1 MRSPKIGL
9 LPLYIALYD
18 SAVPEAR
25 KKVEAFYAQIADA
38 LRKRGLEVATAPTC
52 RLEPE
57 FAAAV
62 KGFEEAE
69 VDAIVTLHL
78 AYSPSLESAAVLAG
92 TPLPVIVLDTTP
104 TYSFGA
110 DVDPAE
116 IMGNHGIHGVQ
127 DMCNLLIRN
136 GKPFQIEAGHWQQSD
151 VLDRVAGWAKAA
163 QTASAMSHAR
173 VGLAGDAFKGMG
185 DFAVPF
191 DVMKSTIGIET
202 VPLDPQV
209 LQSFVPAEDDPAVA
223 EEMVS
228 DLQAF
233 AVQDLDSDVHRRS
246 VRAGLAL
253 RRWIESEK
261 LTAVTV
267 NFLDVDAVGL
277 PTMPFL
283 EISKG
288 MARGIGFGGE
298 GDVLTAALV
307 GALAS
312 VYPQTSFTEM
322 FCPDWEGG
330 SVFMSHMGEM
340 NLDLVDGKPLLT
352 NKAFPWSN
360 AGQPA
365 VAAGRFKGG
374 DAVLVNLAPGPEWTY
389 TLVICPGEML
399 KVKEDRMKDT
409 IRGWFKPALPLNDFL
424 AAYSSLGGTHHS
436 AVVYGDV
443 TEDLVRFGELMGWDV
458 AVLCE

>member
-18 SAVPEAR
+18 QAMPEAR
-25 KKVEAFYAQIADA
+25 KDAEAFYEQIAGA

-52 RLEPE
+52 RLAPE

-62 KGFEEAE
+62 KGFEDAGA
-69 VDAIVTLHL
+69 DAIVTLHL

-92 TPLPVIVLDTTP
+92 TPLPLIVLDTTP
-104 TYSFGA
+104 TYNFGA
-110 DVDPAE
+110 NVDPAE

-136 GKPFQIEAGHWQQSD
+136 GKVFQIEAGHWEKSD

-163 QTASAMSHAR
+163 QLASAIQGAR
-173 VGLAGDAFKGMG
+173 VGLVGEAFKGMG

-191 DVMKSTIGIET
+191 DVMQSTIGIET
-202 VPLDPQV
+202 VLLDPKV
-209 LQSFVPAEDDPAVA
+209 LQSFVPLEDDPEVA
-223 EEMVS
+223 KEMAD
-228 DLQAF
+228 DLEAF
-233 AVQDLDSDVHRRS
+233 VVEDLDMDVHRRS
-246 VRAGLAL
+246 VRAGLAI
-253 RRWIESEK
+253 RRWIEAER
-261 LTAVTV
+261 LTALTV
-267 NFLDVDAVGL
+267 NFLVVDDSGL

-283 EISKG
+283 EISKA
-288 MARGIGFGGE
+288 MARGIGYGGE
-298 GDVLTAALV
+298 GDVLTAGLV

-340 NLDLVDGKPLLT
+340 NLNLVDGKPLLT

-365 VAAGRFKGG
+365 VAAGCFKGG
-374 DAVLVNLAPGPEWTY
+374 GAVLINLAPGPDGTY
-389 TLVICPGEML
+389 TLLICPGEML
-399 KVKEDRMKDT
+399 SVKKDRMKDT
-409 IRGWFKPALPLNDFL
+409 IRGWFKPAMPVADFL
-424 AAYSSLGGTHHS
+424 AAYSCLGGTHHS

-443 TEDLVRFGELMGWDV
+443 TEEIVRFGELMGWEV

>member
-18 SAVPEAR
+18 QAVSEAR
-25 KKVEAFYAQIADA
+25 KDVEAFYARIAEA
-38 LRKRGLEVATAPTC
+38 LRGRGLEVATAPTC
-52 RLEPE
+52 RLEAE
-57 FAAAV
+57 FATAV
-62 KGFEEAE
+62 KGFEEAG

-78 AYSPSLESAAVLAG
+78 AYSPSLESATALAG
-92 TPLPVIVLDTTP
+92 TPLPLIVLDTTP
-104 TYSFGA
+104 TFNFGA
-110 DVDPAE
+110 EVDPAE

-136 GKPFQIEAGHWQQSD
+136 GKPFQIETGHWEKSD

-163 QTASAMSHAR
+163 RVASAMRHAR
-173 VGLAGDAFKGMG
+173 VGLAGEVFQGMG

-191 DVMKSTIGIET
+191 DVMRETIGIET
-202 VPLDPQV
+202 VPLDPKV
-209 LQSFVPAEDDPAVA
+209 LQTFVPAEDDPAVVA
-223 EEMVS
+223 EMA
-228 DLQAF
+228 DDQRAF
-233 AVQDLDSDVHRRS
+233 TVQDLDEDVHRRS
-246 VRAGLAL
+246 VRAGLAV
-253 RRWIESEK
+253 RRWIQAEK

-307 GALAS
+307 GALAT

-322 FCPDWEGG
+322 FCPDWEGN
-330 SVFMSHMGEM
+330 SVFMSHMGEI
-340 NLDLVDGKPLLT
+340 NIDLVDGKPLLT

-399 KVKEDRMKDT
+399 DIKKDRMKDT
-409 IRGWFKPALPLNDFL
+409 IRGWFKPALPLADFL

-443 TEDLVRFGELMGWDV
+443 AEEITRFGELMEWEV

>member
-1 MRSPKIGL
+1 MPSPKIGL

-18 SAVPEAR
+18 TAVPEAR
-25 KKVEAFYAQIADA
+25 KDVEAFYAKIAEA
-38 LRKRGLEVATAPTC
+38 LHKHGLEVATAPTC
-52 RLEPE
+52 RLAPE

-62 KGFEEAE
+62 KGFEEAG

-78 AYSPSLESAAVLAG
+78 AYSPSEESAAVLAG
-92 TPLPVIVLDTTP
+92 TPLPLIILDTTP
-104 TYSFGA
+104 TYRFGA

-136 GKPFQIEAGHWQQSD
+136 GKAFQIEAGHWEKSD

-163 QTASAMSHAR
+163 QVAGALRHAR
-173 VGLAGDAFKGMG
+173 VGLVGEPFKGMG
-185 DFAVPF
+185 DFAVPR
-191 DVMKSTIGIET
+191 DVLQTTLGIET
-202 VPLDPQV
+202 VPLDPKV
-209 LQSFVPAEDDPAVA
+209 LQSLLPAEDDLAV
-223 EEMVS
+223 EQEMAG
-228 DLQAF
+228 DLKAF
-233 AVQDLDSDVHRRS
+233 IVEDLDEEVHRRS
-246 VRAGLAL
+246 VRAGLAI
-253 RRWIESEK
+253 RRWIEAEK
-261 LTAVTV
+261 LTALTV
-267 NFLDVDAVGL
+267 NFLDVDTAGL

-283 EISKG
+283 EISKA
-288 MARGIGFGGE
+288 MARGIGYGGE

-307 GALAS
+307 GALAV

-340 NLDLVDGKPLLT
+340 NLNLTDGKPLLT
-352 NKAFPWSN
+352 NKDFPWSS

-374 DAVLVNLAPGPEWTY
+374 DAVLVNLAPGPDWTY

-399 KVKEDRMKDT
+399 SIKQDRMKDT
-409 IRGWFKPALPLNDFL
+409 IRGWFKPVLPLDDFL

-436 AVVYGDV
+436 AIVYGEV
-443 TEDLVRFGELMGWDV
+443 AEEIVRFGELMGWDV
-458 AVLCE
+458 AMLCE

>member
-18 SAVPEAR
+18 QAMPEAR
-25 KKVEAFYAQIADA
+25 KDAEAFYEQIAGA

-52 RLEPE
+52 RLAPE

-62 KGFEEAE
+62 KGFEDAGA
-69 VDAIVTLHL
+69 DAIVTLHL
-78 AYSPSLESAAVLAG
+78 AYSPSLESTAVLAG
-92 TPLPVIVLDTTP
+92 TPLPLIVLDTTP
-104 TYSFGA
+104 TYNFGA
-110 DVDPAE
+110 NVDPAE

-136 GKPFQIEAGHWQQSD
+136 GKVFQIEAGHWEKSD

-163 QTASAMSHAR
+163 QLASAMRNAR
-173 VGLAGDAFKGMG
+173 VGLVGEAFKGMG

-191 DVMKSTIGIET
+191 DVLQSTIGIET
-202 VPLDPQV
+202 VLLDPKV
-209 LQSFVPAEDDPAVA
+209 LQSFVPLEDDPEVA
-223 EEMVS
+223 KEMAD
-228 DLQAF
+228 DLEAF
-233 AVQDLDSDVHRRS
+233 VVEDLDMDVHRRS
-246 VRAGLAL
+246 VRAGLAI
-253 RRWIESEK
+253 RRWIEAER
-261 LTAVTV
+261 LTALTV
-267 NFLDVDAVGL
+267 NFLMVDDSGL

-283 EISKG
+283 EISKA
-288 MARGIGFGGE
+288 MARGIGYGGE
-298 GDVLTAALV
+298 GDVLTAGLV

-340 NLDLVDGKPLLT
+340 NLNLVDGKPLLT

-365 VAAGRFKGG
+365 VAAGCYKGG
-374 DAVLVNLAPGPEWTY
+374 DAVLINLAPGPDGTY
-389 TLVICPGEML
+389 TLLICPGEML
-399 KVKEDRMKDT
+399 SVKKDRMKDT
-409 IRGWFKPALPLNDFL
+409 IRGWFKPAIPVADFL
-424 AAYSSLGGTHHS
+424 AAYSCLGGTHHS

-443 TEDLVRFGELMGWDV
+443 TEEIARFGELMGWEV

>member
-1 MRSPKIGL
+1 MRSPQIGL

-18 SAVPEAR
+18 TAVPEAR
-25 KKVEAFYAQIADA
+25 KNVEAFYAQVADA
-38 LRKRGLEVATAPTC
+38 LRARGLEVATAPTC
-52 RLEPE
+52 RLQPE

-62 KGFEEAE
+62 KGFEEAG
-69 VDAIVTLHL
+69 VDAIITLHL

-92 TPLPVIVLDTTP
+92 TALPLIVLDTTP
-104 TYSFGA
+104 TYRFGA

-136 GKPFQIEAGHWQQSD
+136 GKPFQIEAGHWEKSD

-163 QTASAMSHAR
+163 QVASAMRHAR
-173 VGLAGDAFKGMG
+173 VGLAGEAFKGMG

-191 DVMKSTIGIET
+191 DVMQSTIGIET

-209 LQSFVPAEDDPAVA
+209 LQSLVPAEDDPAVA

-233 AVQDLDSDVHRRS
+233 TVQDLDSDVHRRS

-253 RRWIESEK
+253 RRWISQERLS
-261 LTAVTV
+261 AVTV

-374 DAVLVNLAPGPEWTY
+374 DAVLVNLAPGPDWTY

-399 KVKEDRMKDT
+399 DIKQDRMKDT

-424 AAYSSLGGTHHS
+424 AAYSALGGTHHS

-443 TEDLVRFGELMGWDV
+443 TEDLIRFGEVMGWDV